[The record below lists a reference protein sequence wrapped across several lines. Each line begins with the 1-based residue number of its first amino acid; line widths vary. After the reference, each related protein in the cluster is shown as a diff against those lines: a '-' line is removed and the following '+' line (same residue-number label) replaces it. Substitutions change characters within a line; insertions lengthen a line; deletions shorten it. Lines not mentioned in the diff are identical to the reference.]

1 VADAAVLVQQIHSQ
15 LATLGRRLCD
25 VLVDERIA
33 PGEAVLLSIDA
44 IHFLRRLIAL
54 FSALDPATRLA
65 VLELLDHPALPVP
78 PPPAQ
83 KE

>member
-1 VADAAVLVQQIHSQ
+1 MADAPVVVQQIHIN

-33 PGEAVLLSIDA
+33 PGEAVLLSVEA
-44 IHFLRRLIAL
+44 IHFLRRLIAI
-54 FSALDPATRLA
+54 FQSLDVPTRNA
-65 VLELLDHPALPVP
+65 VLAAFDSPP

-83 KE
+83 AQKE